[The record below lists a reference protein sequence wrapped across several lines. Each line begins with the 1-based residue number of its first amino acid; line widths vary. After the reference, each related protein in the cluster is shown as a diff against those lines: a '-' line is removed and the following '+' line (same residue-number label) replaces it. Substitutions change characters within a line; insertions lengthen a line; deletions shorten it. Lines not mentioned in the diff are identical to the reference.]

1 MGNNHGTKRGS
12 TTVATINLDAY
23 EAACRADDDVRSFD
37 KALQARANQVLTT
50 LADGGVEVRA
60 LSLDSLKQ
68 VTECLLEMNQEV
80 VRVILQCKKDIWKN
94 QELFELVEDY
104 FENSLETLDFCTA
117 LENCL
122 KRARDSQVLIL
133 MAVRQFEEEERE
145 TQLVSN
151 QFAKTLQEL
160 KNFKASGDPFTD
172 DFFKIFHSVY
182 KHQTAM
188 LEKLQQKKNKLDKKL
203 TSINTWRKL
212 SCMIFAATFAAVLIC
227 SVVATVIT
235 APPVAAALSAASS
248 IPVGSMGKWIDS
260 LWKSY
265 ENAVKG
271 QKEVINSMQ
280 VGTYIAIKDM
290 DNIRILVE
298 KLEIEIE
305 GMLEKADFAIKEEAL
320 KVGVE
325 EMKKKLG
332 VFMKTVEDL
341 GVQADLCSREITRAR
356 TVVLQRIIKH
366 PNY

>member
-12 TTVATINLDAY
+12 TTVAAINLDAY

-182 KHQTAM
+182 KHQTVI
-188 LEKLQQKKNKLDKKL
+188 LNNPLKLQL
-203 TSINTWRKL
+203 
-212 SCMIFAATFAAVLIC
+212 
-227 SVVATVIT
+227 
-235 APPVAAALSAASS
+235 
-248 IPVGSMGKWIDS
+248 
-260 LWKSY
+260 
-265 ENAVKG
+265 
-271 QKEVINSMQ
+271 
-280 VGTYIAIKDM
+280 
-290 DNIRILVE
+290 
-298 KLEIEIE
+298 
-305 GMLEKADFAIKEEAL
+305 
-320 KVGVE
+320 
-325 EMKKKLG
+325 
-332 VFMKTVEDL
+332 
-341 GVQADLCSREITRAR
+341 
-356 TVVLQRIIKH
+356 
-366 PNY
+366 